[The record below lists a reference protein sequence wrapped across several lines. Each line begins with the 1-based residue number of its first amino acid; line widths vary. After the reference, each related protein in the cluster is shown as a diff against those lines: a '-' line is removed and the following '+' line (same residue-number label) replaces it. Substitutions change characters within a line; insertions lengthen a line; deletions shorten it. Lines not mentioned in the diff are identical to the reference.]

1 MAWLVASGFGA
12 LPMPIRHPFD
22 CETSFDTDEA
32 PAWLTEHALPTSP
45 ASLASKRTNGE
56 EGPRWF
62 KLGKL
67 VYYRQ
72 TALREYLL
80 SKLTP
85 EVRSTSELKAAKQLL
100 IEDKSVARPNGEG
113 DR

>member
-1 MAWLVASGFGA
+1 
-12 LPMPIRHPFD
+12 MPIKHPID
-22 CETSFDTDEA
+22 GETCYGTDEA
-32 PAWLTEHALPTSP
+32 PVWLTEHGLPTSP
-45 ASLASKRTNGE
+45 GTLAPKRTNGE

-72 TALREYLL
+72 SALREYLL

-100 IEDKSVARPNGEG
+100 IEDRSASAPDDGGENE
-113 DR
+113 